1 MAADPSRLARV
12 FHHRW
17 SVPVLAV
24 LAERSGGRVVEL
36 THAVGAGRQPV
47 RDALEALV
55 ELGLVQPNPGY
66 GHPMRPEYVLT
77 GRGERV
83 GPACVR
89 LMGALREAE
98 AMEVGLRKWSMATVA
113 AVAEG
118 PARFGQIAGALGRAT
133 DRAVSLALG
142 DLTGAGLV
150 QRVVMGAPPYA
161 TVYGLTARGA
171 PVAEPLGSIGG
182 AVEGA

>member
-1 MAADPSRLARV
+1 MRTDPSRLAAV
-12 FHHRW
+12 FHRRW
-17 SVPVLAV
+17 AVPVLAE
-24 LAERSGGRVVEL
+24 LSARQGCRVVEL
-36 THAVGAGRQPV
+36 THALEAARQPV
-47 RDALEALV
+47 KDALESLV

-66 GHPMRPEYVLT
+66 GHPMRPEYILT

-98 AMEVGLRKWSMATVA
+98 AVEVGLRKWSMATVA
-113 AVAEG
+113 AVSGG
-118 PARFGQIAGALGRAT
+118 PARFGQIAAALGRAT

-150 QRVVMGAPPYA
+150 QRAVLEAPPYL
-161 TVYGLTARGA
+161 TVYALTARGA
-171 PVAEPLGSIGG
+171 PVAEPLGPIGGGIGG
-182 AVEGA
+182 A